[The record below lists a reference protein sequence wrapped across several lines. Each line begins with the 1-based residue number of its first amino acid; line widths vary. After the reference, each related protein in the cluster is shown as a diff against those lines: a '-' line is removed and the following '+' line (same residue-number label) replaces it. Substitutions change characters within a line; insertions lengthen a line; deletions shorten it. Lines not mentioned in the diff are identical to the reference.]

1 MFAKAAGRHGRLH
14 ARAEP
19 WWLKSFRFKATFSRN
34 EFIEPKGDTALTHQ
48 LIRLAMVSLLSM
60 LGATAQAQAPSPGG
74 WDFTL
79 DGGFA
84 VQPEADLDGGA
95 GAYSLDRV
103 FLSAGVDYRWNY
115 RNSVGLSVGGGKT
128 DYTFKDEDGDTVDGP
143 WGEIDDLRVSV
154 PMRFALGQTSTLFAI
169 PTLRYNGEGD
179 ADSGDSQTWGLLGGV
194 AWRLSE
200 DLTIGPGLGAFSRL
214 EGSARVFPILLID
227 WNFGERWSL
236 STGRGLAASQGPG
249 LTLGYRLSEQWRLG
263 LAGRYE
269 EIQFRLDEN
278 GSTPGGVGED
288 RALPLVFTAAW
299 QPSRSVRIGMF
310 AGVEFGG
317 ELTLYDSAGNTIESR
332 DYDTVPVYGATIE
345 FRL

>member
-1 MFAKAAGRHGRLH
+1 MRLKF
-14 ARAEP
+14 P
-19 WWLKSFRFKATFSRN
+19 GGKATFSG
-34 EFIEPKGDTALTHQ
+34 IELIAPTGDTALTHK
-48 LIRLAMVSLLSM
+48 LLRLAVAGLLLI
-60 LGATAQAQAPSPGG
+60 LGTTAQAQAPSPGG

-84 VQPEADLDGGA
+84 VQSEADLDGGA

-115 RNSVGLSVGGGKT
+115 RNSVGLSVGGGT
-128 DYTFKDEDGDTVDGP
+128 TEYTFKDAGATVDGP
-143 WGEIDDLRVSV
+143 WGDIDDLRVSV

-169 PTLRYNGEGD
+169 PTLRYNGESK

-194 AWRLSE
+194 AWRLNE

-227 WNFGERWSL
+227 WNFGERWNL
-236 STGRGLAASQGPG
+236 STGRGLASSQGPG
-249 LTLGYRLSEQWRLG
+249 LTLGYRISEQWRLG

-269 EIQFRLDEN
+269 ETQFRLDEN

-288 RALPLVFTAAW
+288 RALPLVFTAGW
-299 QPSRSVRIGMF
+299 EPSRSH
-310 AGVEFGG
+310 
-317 ELTLYDSAGNTIESR
+317 
-332 DYDTVPVYGATIE
+332 
-345 FRL
+345 